1 MNIQILERT
10 DCKGRQTVV
19 TLRFMCIGR
28 TERKVKNNCKD
39 RPNTTAIDTIASS
52 LRPLRATLRKAPQYL
67 FYFYLFI
74 FYLSSLQSPSHRAAR
89 QCFLFLLRPVRYAQF
104 TIYFRKSMTVER
116 SSIDAIGN
124 ERRFFTIYFSKSTI

>member
-39 RPNTTAIDTIASS
+39 RPKKITCALNKIKTLLNLVLIEILRQPKKTNFSS
-52 LRPLRATLRKAPQYL
+52 FFFFFQ
-67 FYFYLFI
+67 FHFSFFI
-74 FYLSSLQSPSHRAAR
+74 FD
-89 QCFLFLLRPVRYAQF
+89 LLRV
-104 TIYFRKSMTVER
+104 S
-116 SSIDAIGN
+116 
-124 ERRFFTIYFSKSTI
+124 